1 MTLAIIE
8 QRRIKVADEI
18 KFANQ
23 LTLKREHSLN
33 FPGGFSGITGSFIVE
48 EGKTRV
54 SVSDA
59 M

>member
-1 MTLAIIE
+1 M
-8 QRRIKVADEI
+8 ADEI

-23 LTLKREHSLN
+23 LTLKREYSLN
-33 FPGGFSGITGSFIVE
+33 FPGGFSGITGSFIVK